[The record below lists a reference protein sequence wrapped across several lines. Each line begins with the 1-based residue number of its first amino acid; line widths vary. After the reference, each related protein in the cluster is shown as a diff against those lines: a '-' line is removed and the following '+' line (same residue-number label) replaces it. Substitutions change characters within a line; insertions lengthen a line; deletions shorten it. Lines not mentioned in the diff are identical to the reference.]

1 MADMARCL
9 IGSTKFRRMLAGL
22 SLPLA
27 EKDIWSPERE
37 RNLTKIAQHCEWPLA
52 AGSGLTYHPRCLF
65 PVF

>member
-1 MADMARCL
+1 M
-9 IGSTKFRRMLAGL
+9 
-22 SLPLA
+22 A

-52 AGSGLTYHPRCLF
+52 AGSGLAYHPRCLF